1 MGITQAFGNHPDL
14 CPCKANLEFI
24 NESRFGKVGRV
35 VSGSDPTLLPVLT
48 GWGEIPSLKLCP
60 LSDPGHITAKATS
73 GYCFENNPEKR
84 QY

>member
-1 MGITQAFGNHPDL
+1 M
-14 CPCKANLEFI
+14 
-24 NESRFGKVGRV
+24 

-48 GWGEIPSLKLCP
+48 GWGEIPSPKLCP